1 MLDADDEPRQEQESV
16 GVGGKLEEGEE
27 KREAKRRKQN
37 KDQDT
42 YSIKEINTNHKQKDE
57 DRRKESGL
65 TALKESGGKG
75 WTVDM
80 APVVIKSVLPL
91 SQLWFVIYTVWLGL
105 ELVWGGDG
113 PNGRRRGE
121 ERGAARPKRL
131 GSRMCT
137 VWGINH
143 AYVRLGTLSDS
154 SQKQRSKLRLVS
166 AAQSHD
172 GQSRTWGVD
181 RAEPRRRQQSTSV
194 KADPTWRGRSGLWWG
209 GGISMVTGAEVPE
222 TNKELEATG
231 WMEAR

>member
-16 GVGGKLEEGEE
+16 GVGSKLEEGEE
-27 KREAKRRKQN
+27 KRETKRRKQN
-37 KDQDT
+37 KDQDA

-75 WTVDM
+75 WRVDM
-80 APVVIKSVLPL
+80 APVVIKSVL
-91 SQLWFVIYTVWLGL
+91 TVWLGL

-131 GSRMCT
+131 VSRMCA

-143 AYVRLGTLSDS
+143 AYS
-154 SQKQRSKLRLVS
+154 VS